1 MKNITYAVFLFF
13 ALTSCINDDSRD
25 ANNLLPELSIEGS
38 DSEEMPVYNV
48 YFGTEYL
55 VIDPQVKTTS
65 KNLRYEWYV
74 GEYNA
79 TSGLKG
85 ELTKIS
91 SEPVLNYSFEKKGT
105 YYIHLV
111 VTDDIVGNIMEYQ
124 VNVNDYFEKG
134 ILIVANSEDGKGN
147 LGFIK
152 DLTPEDI
159 ASGMEY
165 RVEEHCLEQMNPDVQ
180 MTKLIGA
187 DRTNASDNPYGQPI
201 PIMIV
206 ALEDKCFFVNS
217 TTFEIISSSEY
228 SSVFSN
234 FKATCFLSNDG
245 YASYPFV
252 YDANSKHSI
261 HFQKKYWYL
270 YEYPNEFY
278 QQDYEDIIPGYEY
291 TADINSWTTKPVFVN
306 YNTSEIITYQ
316 AYSSNGMG
324 TSGDLFKDKDI
335 LMTVLNTQPNS
346 GDIYVTTK
354 DKADPGMIS
363 QYTISLTYAGEAPNW
378 TYVYEKSKET
388 SYEVTDT
395 QGIPSQGTRLILART
410 SQVGFYG
417 IGNNLYAYYLFN
429 ASPQLPAKPII
440 SYPNEEITCI
450 GYNEATQDLYV
461 GTYSNDTKRG
471 NVYIYSTKNLTSD
484 EFEPKYEFKQCT
496 DKISDIRYKN

>member
-1 MKNITYAVFLFF
+1 MKNIISTIFLFF

-25 ANNLLPELSIEGS
+25 ANKLLPELSIEGS
-38 DSEEMPVYNV
+38 DSEKMPVYNV
-48 YFGTEYL
+48 YFGTESL
-55 VIDPQVKTTS
+55 VIDPKVKATS
-65 KNLRYEWYV
+65 KNLKYEWSV
-74 GEYNA
+74 GEYNT
-79 TSGLKG
+79 TSDSKG

-91 SEPVLNYSFEKKGT
+91 SEPILNYSFEKKGT
-105 YYIHLV
+105 YYIHLT
-111 VTDDIVGNIMEYQ
+111 VTDDIVGDVMEYQ

-134 ILIVANSEDGKGN
+134 ILVIANSEDGKGN

-165 RVEEHCLEQMNPDVQ
+165 KVEEHCLEQMNPDIQ

-187 DRTNASDNPYGQPI
+187 DRTNAATSPYEQT

-228 SSVFSN
+228 SSIFEG
-234 FKATCFLSNDG
+234 FKATHFLSNDG

-252 YDANSKHSI
+252 YDVNSKHSI
-261 HFQKKYWYL
+261 HFQKAYWYL
-270 YEYPNEFY
+270 YEYPHEFY
-278 QQDYEDIIPGYEY
+278 QQSYEDVIPGYNY
-291 TADINSWTTKPVFVN
+291 MASINSWSTTPVFVN
-306 YNTSEIITYQ
+306 YSTSEIIKFQ
-316 AYSSNGMG
+316 AYSSNGMA

-335 LMTVLNTQPNS
+335 LMLVHNTQQNS
-346 GDIYVTTK
+346 GDIYVVTK
-354 DKADPGMIS
+354 DKANPNKIS
-363 QYTISLTYAGEAPNW
+363 QYTISSNTVGEYPDW
-378 TYVYEKSKET
+378 TYIYESSKET

-395 QGIPSQGTRLILART
+395 QGIPSQGTRLTLARS
-410 SQVGFYG
+410 SQVAFYG
-417 IGNNLYAYYLFN
+417 IGGDLYAYYLFN
-429 ASPQLPAKPII
+429 ASPQLPTKPII

-471 NVYIYSTKNLTSD
+471 NVYIYSTEDLTSD
-484 EFEPKYEFKQCT
+484 KFEPKYEFKQCT